1 MAESNQNA
9 PDPAKNTVNTI
20 EMVHKRLEDL
30 QKRRQDLVERLEQE
44 MALALS
50 PLDAS
55 IKELGW
61 MLSQLGG
68 NGAAPPEY
76 NLFKRSQSAPSSP
89 VPQAQ
94 VQTPA
99 NVAQFK
105 PARSQPTKDLPP
117 PSFAESPQSKT
128 PVATNEGILRQAL
141 QKNR

>member
-1 MAESNQNA
+1 MAESSQNA
-9 PDPAKNTVNTI
+9 PDPAQNAVNTI

-76 NLFKRSQSAPSSP
+76 NLFKRSQSTPSSA
-89 VPQAQ
+89 PQAQ

-105 PARSQPTKDLPP
+105 PARSQPSKDLPP
-117 PSFAESPQSKT
+117 PSFTESPQSKT

>member
-1 MAESNQNA
+1 MTESSQNA
-9 PDPAKNTVNTI
+9 PESGENGANTLDLI
-20 EMVHKRLEDL
+20 HKRLEDL
-30 QKRRQDLVERLEQE
+30 QKRRQDLAERLEQE
-44 MALALS
+44 MALALG

-55 IKELGW
+55 IKELRW

-76 NLFKRSQSAPSSP
+76 NLFKRSPSAPSSP
-89 VPQAQ
+89 DPSQI
-94 VQTPA
+94 PA

-117 PSFAESPQSKT
+117 PSFTESPQSKT

>member
-1 MAESNQNA
+1 MAESSQNA
-9 PDPAKNTVNTI
+9 PDPAKNAVNTI

-76 NLFKRSQSAPSSP
+76 NLFKRSQSAPSSA
-89 VPQAQ
+89 PQAQ
-94 VQTPA
+94 VQIPT

-117 PSFAESPQSKT
+117 PSFTESPQTKT